1 MDAYERYG
9 RALLR
14 KAERMVGNREDARDI
29 LQGLFADLC
38 KKGGSPGDQPVDAND
53 TNDAPMDLPYLY
65 RAVTNRCLS
74 FLRDESNRARLLQ
87 RHDEALAPP
96 PRTACDE
103 RAIGHDL
110 LVKLVARLAPGE
122 GEVLAYRYVD
132 DMTQEEI
139 AELLGLS
146 RKTIG
151 KRLERI
157 REAVREIAAADQPGA
172 LRAGVKQ

>member
-1 MDAYERYG
+1 LPAGNLEPMDAYERYG

-29 LQGLFADLC
+29 VQGLFADLC
-38 KKGGSPGDQPVDAND
+38 KKSGG
-53 TNDAPMDLPYLY
+53 APMDLPYLY

-74 FLRDESNRARLLQ
+74 FLRDETNRGRLLQ
-87 RHDEALAPP
+87 RHDDTLMPA

-110 LVKLVARLAPGE
+110 LVKLVARLEPGE

-151 KRLERI
+151 KRLDRI
-157 REAVREIAAADQPGA
+157 REAVRAIAGESPDAPP
-172 LRAGVKQ
+172 AGEKP

>member
-29 LQGLFADLC
+29 LQGLFADLL
-38 KKGGSPGDQPVDAND
+38 GSSSFAGTA
-53 TNDAPMDLPYLY
+53 DLPYLY
-65 RAVTNRCLS
+65 RAITNRCLS
-74 FLRDESNRARLLQ
+74 FLRDESNRARLLD
-87 RHDEALAPP
+87 RHDLALSPA

-103 RAIGHDL
+103 RAIGVDL
-110 LVKLVARLAPGE
+110 LAKLVRELEPGE
-122 GEVLAYRYVD
+122 SEVLAYRYLD
-132 DMTQEEI
+132 DMTQDEI

-151 KRLERI
+151 KRLDRI
-157 REAVREIAAADQPGA
+157 REAVRRVADPAAGKE
-172 LRAGVKQ
+172 GES